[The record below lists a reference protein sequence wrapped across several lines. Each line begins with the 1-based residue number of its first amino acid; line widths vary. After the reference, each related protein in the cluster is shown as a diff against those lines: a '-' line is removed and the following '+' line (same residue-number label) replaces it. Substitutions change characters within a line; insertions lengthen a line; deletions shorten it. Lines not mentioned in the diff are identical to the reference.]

1 MQYLI
6 TGAAGF
12 LGSALAN
19 KLTLEG
25 HTVYGLDDLSAGSQ
39 NALSMNIKFEKGDVN
54 DRSKLWSLLK
64 NTDCVY
70 HLAAKVLVPESVLH
84 PAEYNHV
91 NVGGTVTLLESLRD
105 MGVKRVVFISSGA
118 IYGAQTE
125 QPLKENMQPLPR
137 SPYAVSKLSA
147 EYYVKTIGAING
159 IETVCLRVFNVYG
172 PGQQMPPVHTPV
184 IPSFLRQAMQNGTIV
199 AYNDGSQTRDYVY
212 IEDVVNAMIAAGTA
226 ADINQETINI
236 GSGRETSINELIR
249 LILEVTGGHP
259 QIVFNPKNDGGAQ
272 RMCADI
278 TLARQK
284 LNYKP
289 KWIYPTVCGSHS
301 NGIPDFNKNR

>member
-1 MQYLI
+1 L
-6 TGAAGF
+6 
-12 LGSALAN
+12 
-19 KLTLEG
+19 
-25 HTVYGLDDLSAGSQ
+25 
-39 NALSMNIKFEKGDVN
+39 
-54 DRSKLWSLLK
+54 
-64 NTDCVY
+64 
-70 HLAAKVLVPESVLH
+70 
-84 PAEYNHV
+84 
-91 NVGGTVTLLESLRD
+91 
-105 MGVKRVVFISSGA
+105 
-118 IYGAQTE
+118 
-125 QPLKENMQPLPR
+125 
-137 SPYAVSKLSA
+137 
-147 EYYVKTIGAING
+147 GAING

-289 KWIYPTVCGSHS
+289 KMDLPDGLRVTLERDPRFQQKSMT
-301 NGIPDFNKNR
+301 NGH